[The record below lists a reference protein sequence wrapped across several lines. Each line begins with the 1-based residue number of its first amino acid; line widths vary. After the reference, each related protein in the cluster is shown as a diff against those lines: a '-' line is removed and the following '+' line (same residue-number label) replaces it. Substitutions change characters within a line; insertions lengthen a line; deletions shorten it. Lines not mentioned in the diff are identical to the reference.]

1 MAEPWRLQ
9 HMVYGCYS
17 PRTSVIARPKIAKGQ
32 SWIYQNADRHH
43 LTTREQQGETQD
55 CRVLSLHCQS
65 VRRTRYW
72 SRARARTP
80 TRRTYCRAKGRK
92 GVGWCT
98 SGTKLVQGQRFTV
111 SSFQES
117 TIFLG
122 QRWSAR
128 VFNYILLYWLP
139 HYAQKWY
146 SIYISRFLIHE
157 NVCAVLYLTCWTYF
171 WGSKVGFFCLL
182 RIDFHVACVCFL
194 FMDQPVKTHIELIET
209 LFVIL
214 IMTMNTENI

>member
-1 MAEPWRLQ
+1 
-9 HMVYGCYS
+9 MVYGCYS
-17 PRTSVIARPKIAKGQ
+17 PRTSVITRSKIAKGQ

-111 SSFQES
+111 SSFQKS
-117 TIFLG
+117 SIFLG

-128 VFNYILLYWLP
+128 VFNYILLYWQP
-139 HYAQKWY
+139 HYALKWY
-146 SIYISRFLIHE
+146 SIYISRFSYSWKCLCSFIPYIL
-157 NVCAVLYLTCWTYF
+157 NIFLRFYR
-171 WGSKVGFFCLL
+171 VGFFCLL

-194 FMDQPVKTHIELIET
+194 FMDQPVKTH
-209 LFVIL
+209 
-214 IMTMNTENI
+214 TE

>member
-80 TRRTYCRAKGRK
+80 TRRTYCRAKGLK

-98 SGTKLVQGQRFTV
+98 SGTKLVQGQRCTV

-117 TIFLG
+117 TYFWVNDD
-122 QRWSAR
+122 QREYLIIPC
-128 VFNYILLYWLP
+128 VVLP
-139 HYAQKWY
+139 HYGK
-146 SIYISRFLIHE
+146 SGIYIYRFSYSWKCLCSCIPYM
-157 NVCAVLYLTCWTYF
+157 LDIF
-171 WGSKVGFFCLL
+171 SGF
-182 RIDFHVACVCFL
+182 
-194 FMDQPVKTHIELIET
+194 
-209 LFVIL
+209 
-214 IMTMNTENI
+214 